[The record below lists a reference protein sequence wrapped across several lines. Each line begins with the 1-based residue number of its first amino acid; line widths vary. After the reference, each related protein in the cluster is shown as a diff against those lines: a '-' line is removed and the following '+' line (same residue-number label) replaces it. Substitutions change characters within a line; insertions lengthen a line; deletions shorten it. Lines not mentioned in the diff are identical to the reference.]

1 MKSIRVITLGIAVLA
16 TAGIAQAQDAAPAPS
31 TDETQAAAPVTAEAQ
46 PAPAAAAP
54 ETTAVV
60 AAAKPVADEPKTKLS
75 GRLYGN
81 LTRRSNLDEAGKTAK
96 AKRAGGNGTGID
108 IKRFYFGIGHKFD
121 KTWSAEFISDIGD
134 QNGRYDVFV
143 KKAYVE
149 AKLAKAFF
157 VRGGAAN
164 MAWIPFVED
173 LYGYRYIENTLV
185 DRLKFGTSADWGV
198 HVGGEVFDGKIGYAL
213 SGVNGGSYSN
223 PSRSESQDLDFEGRL
238 SLSPIEGLT
247 VAAGGYRGKLAKQA
261 PTHHI
266 AMRTN
271 GLVAYNAKRFG
282 VGAEY
287 FQAANYMTVDKPK
300 QDRSRGASAWASV
313 VVYEP
318 VAIFGRF
325 DWAKMSLDLNP
336 DLVDTYALGGVEYK
350 VNKAVSLA
358 LAYKTETAKAGQVKS
373 SNGTVGT
380 KDPQEKG
387 KYDEYGLWAQYKF

>member
-1 MKSIRVITLGIAVLA
+1 MKSIRVFTLFLAVLG
-16 TAGIAQAQDAAPAPS
+16 TAAVARAQETASVPTTA
-31 TDETQAAAPVTAEAQ
+31 ETQAATPVTAEAQ
-46 PAPAAAAP
+46 TAPVESKP
-54 ETTAVV
+54 ETTPVV
-60 AAAKPVADEPKTKLS
+60 EAAKPVAEEPKTKLS
-75 GRLYGN
+75 GRFYGN
-81 LTRRSNLDEAGKTAK
+81 LTRRSNLDEAGKTEK
-96 AKRAGGNGTGID
+96 AKRVGGNGTGLD
-108 IKRFYFGIGHKFD
+108 VKRFYFGIGHKFD

-149 AKLAKAFF
+149 AKLAKALF
-157 VRGGAAN
+157 VRAGAAN

-173 LYGYRYIENTLV
+173 LYGYRYIENTVV

-198 HVGGEVFDGKIGYAL
+198 HVGGDVFDGKIGYAL
-213 SGVNGGSYSN
+213 SGVNGGTYSN

-238 SLSPIEGLT
+238 SLSPVEGLT
-247 VAAGGYRGKLAKQA
+247 LAAGGYRGKLAKQA
-261 PTHHI
+261 PTRHI

-318 VAIFGRF
+318 VSVFGRF

-350 VNKAVSLA
+350 FNKAVNLA

-380 KDPQEKG
+380 KAPKEKG